1 MSADPFP
8 QATRCIPASGD
19 MSPAP
24 RVAAYRDVASH
35 DLSGDEVLYTLVI
48 PVYRNRESLPTLI
61 DELESLHGSLDGA
74 LETIFVVDG
83 NPDDSWQWL
92 RSELPRSTLRSRLIL
107 LARNF
112 GSFAAISA
120 GLAQGSG
127 RYFAVLAADLQ
138 DPPEVAGRFFS
149 TLAGGDID
157 VVVAT
162 REARAD
168 PLLSR
173 VAASLFWGIYRRIIQ
188 PDIPPGGIDL
198 FGCNRA
204 FRDELV
210 KLGEANT
217 SLVALLF
224 WLGFRRK
231 TISYARRRRPYGK
244 SAWTVK
250 RKLKYLSDSVFAFS
264 DLPVRLLFFVGLM
277 GLALSIVLGLLVL
290 IGRLTGTIAV
300 PGYSATVLV
309 ILFFGAMNAFG
320 LGIVGAYAWRAYEN
334 TKGRP
339 AYLVLSTERF
349 TGKTTP

>member
-1 MSADPFP
+1 MSCEGSSADP
-8 QATRCIPASGD
+8 
-19 MSPAP
+19 
-24 RVAAYRDVASH
+24 
-35 DLSGDEVLYTLVI
+35 VLYTLVI
-48 PVYRNRESLPTLI
+48 PVYRNRESLPKLI
-61 DELESLHGSLDGA
+61 EELESLHASLAGA

-83 NPDDSWQWL
+83 SPDESWQWL
-92 RSELPRSTLRSRLIL
+92 RSALPRSMLRSRLIL

-138 DPPEVAGRFFS
+138 DPPEVAARFFA
-149 TLAGGDID
+149 TLAVGDVD

-162 REARAD
+162 RESRAD
-168 PLLSR
+168 PLTTRL
-173 VAASLFWGIYRRIIQ
+173 ASAFFWGLYRRIIQ
-188 PDIPPGGIDL
+188 PDIPPGGVDL

-244 SAWTVK
+244 SAWTLK

-264 DLPVRLLFFVGLM
+264 DLPVRLLFFAGVA

-290 IGRLTGTIAV
+290 IGRLTGAIEV

-309 ILFFGAMNAFG
+309 ILFFGALNVFG

-339 AYLVLSTERF
+339 AYLVVSSEGF
-349 TGKTTP
+349 AGKTTP

>member
-1 MSADPFP
+1 M
-8 QATRCIPASGD
+8 
-19 MSPAP
+19 
-24 RVAAYRDVASH
+24 
-35 DLSGDEVLYTLVI
+35 LYTLVI
-48 PVYRNRESLPTLI
+48 PVYRNRESLPKLLE
-61 DELESLHGSLDGA
+61 ELESLHASLGGA

-83 NPDDSWQWL
+83 SPDDSWQWL
-92 RSELPRSTLRSRLIL
+92 RSALPQSTLRSRLVL

-149 TLAGGDID
+149 TLAEGDVD

-162 REARAD
+162 RESRAD
-168 PLLSR
+168 PLITRL
-173 VAASLFWGIYRRIIQ
+173 ASVLFWGLYRRIIQ

-198 FGCNRA
+198 FGCSRA

-231 TISYARRRRPYGK
+231 TISYARRPRPYGK
-244 SAWTVK
+244 SAWTLK
-250 RKLKYLSDSVFAFS
+250 RKLKYLSDSVFSFS
-264 DLPVRLLFFVGLM
+264 DLPVRLLFFAGVA
-277 GLALSIVLGLLVL
+277 GLALSIVLALLVL
-290 IGRLTGTIAV
+290 VGRLTGAIDV

-309 ILFFGAMNAFG
+309 ILFFGAFNIFG

-339 AYLVLSTERF
+339 AYLVVSSEGF
-349 TGKTTP
+349 AGKATP

>member
-1 MSADPFP
+1 MSGEGSSAD
-8 QATRCIPASGD
+8 S
-19 MSPAP
+19 
-24 RVAAYRDVASH
+24 
-35 DLSGDEVLYTLVI
+35 VLYSLII
-48 PVYRNRESLPTLI
+48 PVYRNRESLPKLI
-61 DELESLHGSLDGA
+61 EELESLHAGLAGA

-83 NPDDSWQWL
+83 SPDESWQWL
-92 RSELPRSTLRSRLIL
+92 RSALPRSTLRSRLIL

-138 DPPEVAGRFFS
+138 DPPEVAARFFS
-149 TLAGGDID
+149 TLAVGDVD

-162 REARAD
+162 RESRAD
-168 PLLSR
+168 PLATRL
-173 VAASLFWGIYRRIIQ
+173 ASTFFWGLYRRIIQ
-188 PDIPPGGIDL
+188 PDIPPGGVDL

-244 SAWTVK
+244 SAWTLK

-264 DLPVRLLFFVGLM
+264 DLPVRLLFFAGVA
-277 GLALSIVLGLLVL
+277 GLALSMVLGLLVL
-290 IGRLTGTIAV
+290 IGRLTGAIDV

-309 ILFFGAMNAFG
+309 ILFFGALNVFG

-339 AYLVLSTERF
+339 AYLVVSSEGF
-349 TGKTTP
+349 AGKTTP